1 MRKITAAEIQRIRN
15 DLNLTQEEMAYKIGV
30 AHSTIHRWESG
41 KTRPSKMA
49 IRILNELRNEVYD
62 QRL

>member
-1 MRKITAAEIQRIRN
+1 MKTMTAVEIQQIRN
-15 DLNLTQEEMAYKIGV
+15 NLKLTQEEMAYKIGV

-41 KTRPSKMA
+41 KTRPSRMA

-62 QRL
+62 ERL